1 MSDPERD
8 FIRTTIGTLAHQMR
22 ELSAYV
28 GVINAIL
35 SRGDIARAAAEAL
48 AMNEGLEELHAS
60 IVRVS
65 DAFPPPPESGKP
77 ARGQ

>member
-1 MSDPERD
+1 V
-8 FIRTTIGTLAHQMR
+8 R

-48 AMNEGLEELHAS
+48 EMNEGLEQLHAS
-60 IVRVS
+60 IARVS
-65 DAFPPPPESGKP
+65 DAFPPPPENGTP
-77 ARGQ
+77 GRRD

>member
-1 MSDPERD
+1 MSDPEGD
-8 FIRTTIGTLAHQMR
+8 FVRTTVGTLAHQLR

-35 SRGDIARAAAEAL
+35 SRGDLARAAAEAHEL
-48 AMNEGLEELHAS
+48 NEGLEELHAS

-65 DAFPPPPESGKP
+65 DAFPPPPGERETAG
-77 ARGQ
+77 